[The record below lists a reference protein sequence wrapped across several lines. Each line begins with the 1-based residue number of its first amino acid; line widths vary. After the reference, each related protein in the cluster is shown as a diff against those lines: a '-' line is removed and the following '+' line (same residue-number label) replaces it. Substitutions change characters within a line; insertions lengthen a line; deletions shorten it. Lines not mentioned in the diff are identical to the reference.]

1 LPPETALLQAIV
13 SGITTG
19 SMIALGAI
27 GLAMVYSIAEV
38 PNFAH
43 GDLLMMGA
51 YTALLINTPGAVPL
65 LDNLAEGAQ
74 EPTTAGLAVLFVLGT
89 GATLGMFYAL
99 GGGEALRGSWWPV
112 DAPDAVAV
120 VVHLLAAAV
129 VGVVSSLGAT
139 SFLAAMVFSGVVLA
153 ALAPIQERY
162 VFRKFRQRDVS
173 LAMMLVVSLAVA
185 FVLRFGVQTIFGGT
199 TRSYEIQSTVEVFGA
214 EIKVAIVKFIDV
226 YVSSSGVLVQI
237 TDPAEDVMLFNNLW
251 SWPVFAVVLLASLAV
266 GYAGYRYRLGT
277 RAILGP
283 YLLGT
288 ILALATFFAGAL
300 VLGASVS
307 APESALVDSRV
318 RLSVLRLFIILLAI
332 GMMGALHAALRATKL
347 GKAMRATSDN
357 RDLAQVR
364 GINVDQVTMGVWV
377 IAGLYAGI
385 GGTALG
391 FLFGALTIT
400 LGFFLLLPMFAAV
413 ILGGI
418 TIYGA
423 LLGSY
428 VVGLSMEVGLFAT
441 GLDATYRVPMAFV
454 VLILVLIAKPEGLTG

>member
-1 LPPETALLQAIV
+1 
-13 SGITTG
+13 
-19 SMIALGAI
+19 MIALGAI

-51 YTALLINTPGAVPL
+51 YTALLINTPGAVPI
-65 LDNLAEGAQ
+65 LDNFATGTQ
-74 EPTTAGLAVLFVLGT
+74 DPTTGGLAVLFVLGAA
-89 GATLGMFYAL
+89 ATLGMFYAL
-99 GGGEALRGSWWPV
+99 GGSEALRGSWWPIDV
-112 DAPDAVAV
+112 PDALAV

-129 VGVVSSLGAT
+129 IGLISSLGAT
-139 SFLAAMVFSGVVLA
+139 SFLAAMIFSGVILA
-153 ALAPIQERY
+153 ALAPLQERY
-162 VFRKFRQRDVS
+162 VFQKFRQRDAS
-173 LAMMLVVSLAVA
+173 LAMMLIVSLAVA
-185 FVLRFGVQTIFGGT
+185 FILRFSVQTIFGGT
-199 TRSYEIQSTVEVFGA
+199 TRSYSIQSTVELFGA

-226 YVSSSGVLVQI
+226 YISGSGVLVQI
-237 TDPAEDVMLFNNLW
+237 TDPASDAVLFNSLW
-251 SWPVFAVVLLASLAV
+251 SWPVFAVMILVSLGLA
-266 GYAGYRYRLGT
+266 YAGYRYRLGT

-283 YLLGT
+283 YLLGS
-288 ILALATFFAGAL
+288 ILGLVTFLAGAL
-300 VLGASVS
+300 VLGASAS
-307 APESALVDSRV
+307 APESSFLSTRV
-318 RLSVLRLFIILLAI
+318 RLSILRLFIILLAI
-332 GMMGALHAALRATKL
+332 AMMGALHAALRATKL

-377 IAGLYAGI
+377 IAGFYAGI

-400 LGFFLLLPMFAAV
+400 MGFFLLLPMFAAV

-428 VVGLSMEVGLFAT
+428 IVGLSMEVGLFAT

-454 VLILVLIAKPEGLTG
+454 VLILVLIVKPEGITG

>member
-1 LPPETALLQAIV
+1 
-13 SGITTG
+13 
-19 SMIALGAI
+19 MIALGAI
-27 GLAMVYSIAEV
+27 GLAMVYGIAEV

-65 LDNLAEGAQ
+65 LDNLAEGTQA
-74 EPTTAGLAVLFVLGT
+74 PTTAGVAVLFVLGA
-89 GATLGMFYAL
+89 GATLGTFYAL
-99 GGGEALRGSWWPV
+99 GGGAALRGSWWPIDV
-112 DAPDAVAV
+112 PDAVAL
-120 VVHLLAAAV
+120 VVHLLVAV
-129 VGVVSSLGAT
+129 VIGAVSSLGAP
-139 SFLAAMVFSGVVLA
+139 SFIAAMVFSGVVLA
-153 ALAPIQERY
+153 ALAPLQERY
-162 VFRKFRQRDVS
+162 VFRKFRQRDIS

-185 FVLRFGVQTIFGGT
+185 FILRFSVQTIFGGT
-199 TRSYEIQSTVEVFGA
+199 TRSYDIESTVELFGA
-214 EIKVAIVKFIDV
+214 EIKVAFVKFIDV
-226 YVSSSGVLVQI
+226 FVSGGGLLVQI
-237 TDPAEDVMLFNNLW
+237 RDPASDALLFNSLW
-251 SWPVFAVVLLASLAV
+251 SWPVFAVILLASLGMA
-266 GYAGYRYRLGT
+266 YAGYRYRLGT

-283 YLLGT
+283 YLLGS
-288 ILALATFFAGAL
+288 ILGLVTFLIGAL

-307 APESALVDSRV
+307 APESAFISTRV
-318 RLSVLRLFIILLAI
+318 RLSILRLFIILLAI

-391 FLFGALTIT
+391 FLLGALTIT
-400 LGFFLLLPMFAAV
+400 MGFFLLLPMFAAV
-413 ILGGI
+413 IVGGI

-428 VVGLSMEVGLFAT
+428 IVGLSMEVGLFVT

-454 VLILVLIAKPEGLTG
+454 VLILVLIVKPEGITG